1 MEMNDS
7 KILCLYIQLVLRI
20 HHVGQNQ
27 GRSQR
32 GGRGAQAPYP
42 QELHWRKAKRKE
54 EERRESKKR
63 EGVGAGSGTG
73 CSPAWSCTPR
83 RCDSSTAFQASRRAL
98 RLPSTVDAWCL
109 VLRWISSS
117 TRLASAAA
125 PRKDTAAKS
134 AGSSPNFH
142 TICACVC
149 TVPSGVCTCVCAGAE
164 WCVAINATPWET

>member
-73 CSPAWSCTPR
+73 CSPAWSCTPM
-83 RCDSSTAFQASRRAL
+83 RCDSSTAFQASKRAL
-98 RLPSTVDAWCL
+98 HLPSSVNARCL
-109 VLRWISSS
+109 ILRWISSS
-117 TRLASAAA
+117 TRLASTTA
-125 PRKDTAAKS
+125 PRKATAAKS
-134 AGSSPNFH
+134 SGSSANFP
-142 TICACVC
+142 TICARVCVRC
-149 TVPSGVCTCVCAGAE
+149 AEWCARVHAPVPSGVSL
-164 WCVAINATPWET
+164 